1 MKSQTLMMLLR
12 TVPSVG
18 PSKLAGVS
26 SCLGVTAAGGLE
38 GLLGEPGEKG
48 STGNFTTPGLFGK
61 DGGPVGES
69 VRLACVKWDGK
80 SLSLSEAIL
89 TSVH

>member
-1 MKSQTLMMLLR
+1 MLLR

-18 PSKLAGVS
+18 LSKLAGVS
-26 SCLGVTAAGGLE
+26 SCLGGRVAGGLE
-38 GLLGEPGEKG
+38 GLLGEPGEMDG
-48 STGNFTTPGLFGK
+48 TGNFSTPGPFEK

-80 SLSLSEAIL
+80 SLSLSKAIL